1 MPRRPRRIPHP
12 FVPRGELEAF
22 AAPEPTWKR
31 LLDDLSGARGRIL
44 IENYIFEDGV
54 AGEAVLERLIAAA
67 ERGLDVRVHVDAVGS
82 LGLGARSVE
91 RLRGAGGQLR
101 FFNPIRLHRLI
112 RLGHLGRLLQRT
124 HRRIVVVDRKA
135 GWVGG
140 LAFSDDWWP
149 REDGTDPVRE
159 TMLRLGGPVIDQ
171 LAVAFERL
179 WGRPRR
185 PLRRRPAPIPGSG
198 RVRVVPQDPRR
209 HPGFRRALYWRI
221 GEAHRRIWI
230 TTPYFIPPL
239 LLRLA
244 LRAARRRGTD
254 VRLLLPGSRHD
265 HPAIRFA
272 GRRYYG
278 NLLRAGIRIWEYQP
292 RFLHAK
298 AAVFDG
304 EWSLVGSPNLD
315 RWSLFLNHEIAVEAR
330 DRTLAAQLETQFRE
344 DLALSRE
351 ITFAEWRR
359 RPLRARFLEHF
370 FGVFDRAF

>member
-22 AAPEPTWKR
+22 AAPGPTWKR
-31 LLDDLSGARGRIL
+31 LLEDLARAERRL
-44 IENYIFEDGV
+44 LVENYIFEDGK

-67 ERGLDVRVHVDAVGS
+67 ERGLDVRVLVDAVGS
-82 LGLGARSVE
+82 LGFGLHSAE
-91 RLRGAGGQLR
+91 RLREAGGQLH
-101 FFNPIRLHRLI
+101 FFNPIRLHRLM

-124 HRRIVVVDRKA
+124 HRRIVVVDEKT

-140 LAFSDDWWP
+140 LAFADDWWP
-149 REDGTDPVRE
+149 QDDGTASVRE
-159 TMLRLGGPVIDQ
+159 TMLRLGGPAVGQ

-179 WGRPRR
+179 WSPRGRSP
-185 PLRRRPAPIPGSG
+185 RRRPEAIPGSG

-221 GEAHRRIWI
+221 GEARRRIWI

-298 AAVFDG
+298 TAVFDG
-304 EWSLVGSPNLD
+304 EWSLAGSPNLD

-351 ITFAEWRR
+351 ITLAEWRR
-359 RPLRARFLEHF
+359 RPLSARLLEHF